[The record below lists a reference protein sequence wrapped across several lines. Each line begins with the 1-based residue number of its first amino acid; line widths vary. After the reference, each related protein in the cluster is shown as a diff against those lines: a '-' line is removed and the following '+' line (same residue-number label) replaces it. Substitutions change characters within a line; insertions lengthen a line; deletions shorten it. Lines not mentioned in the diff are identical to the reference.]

1 MPHTLDF
8 GTRRVMRMGYS
19 RYVILPKIWLKH
31 VGMENYGELS
41 ISMNNNGDLVISPAP
56 AQEISGACEGA
67 SQ

>member
-1 MPHTLDF
+1 MPPMLDF

-19 RYVILPKIWLKH
+19 RYVTLPKLWLKNI
-31 VGMENYGELS
+31 GMEDYGELS

-56 AQEISGACEGA
+56 TQEIPKTCEGA